1 MHRCGADRYNSWPFQ
16 EIPRMS
22 SATHSDPAPLREQ
35 VLPDVAHQSVPLAR
49 PLDWVGMDNIAL
61 PVRIPDGAGGQLQV
75 AASIDLAVNLGRA
88 DARGIHM
95 SRLYLQLQEGLAREA
110 ITPAGLR
117 HLLQGS
123 VESQQGL
130 ATQAR
135 LRIRYE
141 ALLQRRAL
149 QSGFSGWK
157 RYPVEI
163 EATLRE
169 GHLHLALAFAV
180 EYSSTCPA
188 SAALSRQANAERF
201 AEDFAAARPLSVG
214 VVRDWLAS
222 ERGMAA
228 TPHAQRSRAQVRVE
242 LKPQF
247 DELPLVALIDALE
260 AALATPVQTAVKRED
275 EQAFARL
282 NAENL
287 MFCEDAARRMAS
299 VLADDPRV
307 EHYDATVSH
316 FESLHPHDAVAR
328 VSGTNP

>member
-1 MHRCGADRYNSWPFQ
+1 MA
-16 EIPRMS
+16 RMS
-22 SATHSDPAPLREQ
+22 NRNPVH
-35 VLPDVAHQSVPLAR
+35 LPDVAGDAVALAR
-49 PLDWVGMDNIAL
+49 PLDWVGMEHIAL
-61 PVRIPDGAGGQLQV
+61 PVRIADGAGGQLQV
-75 AASIDLAVNLGRA
+75 AADIDVAVNLA
-88 DARGIHM
+88 DPGARGIHM
-95 SRLYLQLQEGLAREA
+95 SRLYLQLQDGLAREA

-117 HLLQGS
+117 HLLQDGIA
-123 VESQQGL
+123 SQQGL

-135 LRIRYE
+135 LRIRYD
-141 ALLQRRAL
+141 ALLQRPAL
-149 QSGFSGWK
+149 ESGFTGWK

-163 EATLRE
+163 EATRAD
-169 GHLHLALAFAV
+169 GHLRIALGFEL

-201 AEDFAAARPLSVG
+201 AEDFATARPLSVG

-222 ERGMAA
+222 DRGMAA

-247 DELPLVALIDALE
+247 DELPLIALIDALE
-260 AALATPVQTAVKRED
+260 SALATPVQTAVKRED

-287 MFCEDAARRMAS
+287 MFCEDAARRVAS

-307 EHYDATVSH
+307 ERYEATVSH

-328 VSGTNP
+328 VSGVNA

>member
-1 MHRCGADRYNSWPFQ
+1 MA
-16 EIPRMS
+16 RMS
-22 SATHSDPAPLREQ
+22 NRNPVH
-35 VLPDVAHQSVPLAR
+35 LPDVAGDAVALAR
-49 PLDWVGMDNIAL
+49 PLDWVGMEHIAL
-61 PVRIPDGAGGQLQV
+61 PVRIADGAGGQLQ
-75 AASIDLAVNLGRA
+75 AAADIDVAVNLA
-88 DARGIHM
+88 DPGARGIHM
-95 SRLYLQLQEGLAREA
+95 SRLYLQLQDGLAREA

-117 HLLQGS
+117 HLLQDGIA
-123 VESQQGL
+123 SQQGL

-135 LRIRYE
+135 LRIRYD
-141 ALLQRRAL
+141 ALLQRPAL
-149 QSGFSGWK
+149 ESGFTGWK

-163 EATLRE
+163 EATLAD
-169 GHLHLALAFAV
+169 GHLRIALGFEL

-201 AEDFAAARPLSVG
+201 AEDFATARPLSVG

-222 ERGMAA
+222 DRGMAA

-247 DELPLVALIDALE
+247 DELPLIALIDALDS
-260 AALATPVQTAVKRED
+260 ALATPVQTAVKRED

-287 MFCEDAARRMAS
+287 MFCEDAARRVAS
-299 VLADDPRV
+299 VLASDPRV
-307 EHYDATVSH
+307 ERYDATVSH

-328 VSGTNP
+328 VSGVNA

>member
-1 MHRCGADRYNSWPFQ
+1 MAG
-16 EIPRMS
+16 MS
-22 SATHSDPAPLREQ
+22 NRHPSP
-35 VLPDVAHQSVPLAR
+35 LPDVAGDAVALAR
-49 PLDWVGMDNIAL
+49 PLDWVGMDHIAL

-75 AASIDLAVNLGRA
+75 AADIDVAVNLGNA

-95 SRLYLQLQEGLAREA
+95 SRLYLQLQDGLAREA

-117 HLLQGS
+117 HLLQDGIA
-123 VESQQGL
+123 SQQGL

-135 LRIRYE
+135 LRIRYD
-141 ALLQRRAL
+141 ALLQRPAL
-149 QSGFSGWK
+149 ESGFSGWK

-163 EATLRE
+163 EATLAE
-169 GHLHLALAFAV
+169 GHLKLALAFAV

-201 AEDFAAARPLSVG
+201 AGDFAAARPLSVG

-222 ERGMAA
+222 DRGMAA

-247 DELPLVALIDALE
+247 DELPLIALVDALE
-260 AALATPVQTAVKRED
+260 TALATPVQTAVKRED

-287 MFCEDAARRMAS
+287 MFCEDAARRVAS
-299 VLADDPRV
+299 VLASDPRV
-307 EHYDATVSH
+307 ERYDATVSH

-328 VSGTNP
+328 VSGVNA

>member
-1 MHRCGADRYNSWPFQ
+1 MAG
-16 EIPRMS
+16 MS
-22 SATHSDPAPLREQ
+22 NRHSSP
-35 VLPDVAHQSVPLAR
+35 LPDVAGDAVALAR
-49 PLDWVGMDNIAL
+49 PLDWVGMDHIAL

-75 AASIDLAVNLGRA
+75 AADIDVAVNLGNA
-88 DARGIHM
+88 EARGIHM
-95 SRLYLQLQEGLAREA
+95 SRLYLQLQDGLAREA

-117 HLLQGS
+117 HLLQDGIA
-123 VESQQGL
+123 SQQGL

-135 LRIRYE
+135 LRIRYD
-141 ALLQRRAL
+141 ALLQRPAL
-149 QSGFSGWK
+149 ESGFSGWK

-163 EATLRE
+163 EATLAE
-169 GHLHLALAFAV
+169 GHFRIALAFEV

-222 ERGMAA
+222 DRGMAA

-247 DELPLVALIDALE
+247 DELPLIALVDALE
-260 AALATPVQTAVKRED
+260 AVLATPVQTAVKRED

-287 MFCEDAARRMAS
+287 MFCEDAARRVAS
-299 VLADDPRV
+299 VLANDPRV
-307 EHYDATVSH
+307 ERYDATVSH

-328 VSGTNP
+328 VSGVNA